1 MQDTAHIIVHGKIIK
16 VLRQS
21 VKYGVQLKLR
31 ESGQLGAFLSDESAY
46 LGLDEELAETRLNE
60 LLKGK
65 VIYL

>member
-16 VLRQS
+16 VLRQF

-31 ESGQLGAFLSDESAY
+31 ESGQLGTFLSDESAY
-46 LGLDEELAETRLNE
+46 LGLDEELAKTRLNE
-60 LLKGK
+60 LLEGK